1 MNAVAIQYIWQA
13 IQDSER
19 SDDLSFIDTLKQS
32 LMPRA
37 DRIDRPSASNRAP
50 MTMATEPL
58 RAQQDTLRTPH
69 DTLRTLTLPRLS
81 QP

>member
-1 MNAVAIQYIWQA
+1 MNAAAIQSIWQA

-32 LMPRA
+32 LMPRP
-37 DRIDRPSASNRAP
+37 DRIDRPDRPVRLDRSDA
-50 MTMATEPL
+50 ATEPF
-58 RAQQDTLRTPH
+58 
-69 DTLRTLTLPRLS
+69 RTLTLPRLS